1 MSLVRRIEN
10 PWRNA
15 HELKAG
21 VVWTASAFATMIAGF
36 KVNLPIT
43 PFLMASGFSLGMA
56 AYRFKGAFDLLNLK
70 SNLIGQPFSFV
81 KSSEVAKHVAK
92 YPSKLWFGQ
101 GFEWK
106 PIHTQRAMDLLKRDV
121 IELMPPDWFLR
132 MQGKDPIALRDDIG
146 AAWVHG
152 LEPTE
157 SDVFVPLAAMAGHT
171 LCVGTT
177 GAGKTRA
184 LEVMIYQAVRR
195 GDTVVVCD
203 PKGDS
208 DLRKVVQQACID
220 NGRPE
225 AYQYFHPAFPSKSIR
240 LDCMKNFNRETELA
254 SRVAG
259 LMGSDDQFEDFA
271 WRAVDQVVQAMLYL
285 ELRPS
290 LKALRRIIE
299 NGPDVLLEKLMAA
312 FFQKH
317 VSNWESRCSVLVGE
331 ERSNKQRK
339 ISTPEL
345 AGYIRFYQQ
354 LPDNIKSGAVDGLMS
369 MTLHSREHLG
379 KILASL
385 MPVLAKL
392 TTGEM
397 GDLLSPDYND
407 INDTRPIFDT
417 GKLITGKHVVY
428 IGLDSLSDS
437 QVGTA
442 LGQLILAD
450 FAAVAGDRYNHGYPD
465 DSRIKLFVDE
475 SSEIAC
481 PPLVQLLNKG
491 RSAGIEVTL
500 FMQTIADMVV
510 RLGSE
515 AHARQLLGNLN
526 NLIAMRT
533 KDRGTQDFIVESIGE
548 TAIQKISRGHSTGSK
563 SDDGGMEFTGSISEN
578 VSDERTE
585 IFPPALLGRL
595 PNLHYIAMMAGG
607 RLIKG
612 RLSKITTG

>member
-1 MSLVRRIEN
+1 MSLVRRIDN
-10 PWRNA
+10 PWR
-15 HELKAG
+15 KASEIKASAAWFG
-21 VVWTASAFATMIAGF
+21 SAFATMIAGF
-36 KVNLPIT
+36 QVHLPVT
-43 PFLMASGFSLGMA
+43 PFALAACFSLGMGVLRA
-56 AYRFKGAFDLLNLK
+56 KEAFDLLNLK
-70 SNLIGQPFSFV
+70 ANLIGQPFSLI
-81 KSSEVAKHVAK
+81 KSSEVSAKMAANPK
-92 YPSKLWFGQ
+92 KLWLGH
-101 GFEWK
+101 GFLWK

-121 IELMPPDWFLR
+121 EELMPPDWFLR
-132 MQGKDPIALRDDIG
+132 MQGKKPEALRDDIG

-157 SDVFVPLAAMAGHT
+157 SDAFVPLVALEGHT
-171 LCVGTT
+171 LVVGTT

-184 LEVMIYQAVRR
+184 MEVMIYQAVRR
-195 GDTVVVCD
+195 LDTVVVID
-203 PKGDS
+203 PKGDD
-208 DLRKVVQQACID
+208 DLRKVVMQACID

-254 SRVAG
+254 SRVSG

-271 WRAVDQVVQAMLYL
+271 WRAVDQVVQAMLFL
-285 ELRPS
+285 EARPS

-299 NGPDVLLEKLMAA
+299 NGPDVLLEKLLTA
-312 FFQKH
+312 FLQRN
-317 VSNWESRCSVLVGE
+317 VPNWEARSAVFVAE
-331 ERSNKQRK
+331 ERGNKQRK
-339 ISTPEL
+339 IPSAEL

-354 LPDNIKSGAVDGLMS
+354 LPDTTKSGAVDGLMS

-397 GDLLSPDYND
+397 GDLLSPDYDD
-407 INDTRPIFDT
+407 INDPRPIFDT
-417 GKLITGKHVVY
+417 AKLISGKHVVY

-437 QVGTA
+437 AVGSA
-442 LGQLILAD
+442 VGSLILAD
-450 FAAVAGDRYNHGYPD
+450 FAAVAGDRYNHGFPK
-465 DSRIKLFVDE
+465 DSRIKLYVDE
-475 SSEIAC
+475 SSEVAC
-481 PPLVQLLNKG
+481 NPLVQLLNKG
-491 RSAGIEVTL
+491 RGAGVEVTL

-526 NLIAMRT
+526 NMIALRT
-533 KDRGTQDFIVESIGE
+533 KDRGTQDFVVESIGE
-548 TAIQKISRGHSTGSK
+548 TSIQKISRGHSTGSK
-563 SDDGGMEFTGSISEN
+563 SDDGGMEFSGSISEN

-612 RLSKITTG
+612 RLSKIVTG